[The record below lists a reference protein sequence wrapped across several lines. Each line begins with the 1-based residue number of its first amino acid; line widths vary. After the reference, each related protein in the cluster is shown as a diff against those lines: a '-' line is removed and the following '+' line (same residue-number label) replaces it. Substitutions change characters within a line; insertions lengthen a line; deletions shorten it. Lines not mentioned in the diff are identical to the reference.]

1 MTQNSKPKS
10 QKGQWRSGVSGNP
23 AGRPR
28 GSRNRS
34 TVAMEALLE
43 EGADR
48 LINKAMKIAL
58 AGDTAALRLC
68 LERILPVRRDRLI
81 QLDLPPIGTAKE
93 ISDAI
98 STVFMA
104 IGGGKITPSEG
115 EMIASVLATQANVL
129 SAQEFE
135 SRLERVEALLKPD
148 EGHR

>member
-1 MTQNSKPKS
+1 
-10 QKGQWRSGVSGNP
+10 
-23 AGRPR
+23 
-28 GSRNRS
+28 
-34 TVAMEALLE
+34 
-43 EGADR
+43 
-48 LINKAMKIAL
+48 
-58 AGDTAALRLC
+58 
-68 LERILPVRRDRLI
+68 
-81 QLDLPPIGTAKE
+81 LPPIGTAKE